1 MKNRDEQFMQKALM
15 QARVSLSKDEVPVGA
30 VIVDKVGQ
38 IVARGH
44 NTMEASHCQTG
55 HAEMHATQLACKK
68 RGDWR
73 LDDCTIYVTL
83 EPCLM
88 CFGLISLSRL
98 NRLVYGATSPLFGA
112 GLDKKEAFPVYKK
125 GLEIQGGVCSEES
138 AALLKE
144 FFRHRRSLQKGK
156 K

>member
-1 MKNRDEQFMQKALM
+1 MKNHDEHFMQKALM
-15 QARVSLSKDEVPVGA
+15 QARVSLGKEEVPVGA
-30 VIVDKVGQ
+30 IIVDKTGH
-38 IVARGH
+38 IIARGH
-44 NTMEASHCQTG
+44 NTMEASGCQTG
-55 HAEMHATQLACKK
+55 HAEVHVTQLACKK

-88 CFGLISLSRL
+88 CFGLIKLSRFK
-98 NRLVYGATSPLFGA
+98 RLVYGASSPLFGA

-125 GLEIQGGVCSEES
+125 GLEIQGGVCSDTS
-138 AALLKE
+138 AALLQE

>member
-1 MKNRDEQFMQKALM
+1 M
-15 QARVSLSKDEVPVGA
+15 QARVSLAKDEVPVGA
-30 VIVDKVGQ
+30 IIVDKNGQ
-38 IVARGH
+38 IIARGH
-44 NTMEASHCQTG
+44 NTMEGSGCQTG
-55 HAEMHATQLACKK
+55 HAEVHATQRACKK

-88 CFGLISLSRL
+88 CFGLINLSRYK
-98 NRLVYGATSPLFGA
+98 RLVYGATSPLFGA
-112 GLDKKEAFPVYKK
+112 GLDKKEAFPLYKR
-125 GLEIQGGVCSEES
+125 GLKIEGGVCSEES

-144 FFRHRRSLQKGK
+144 FFKHRRTKEKRK